1 MEEKAMKKYIKP
13 ETNMTIVL
21 SEQPMLGASDVQNG
35 GSVNKVY
42 DENDVTYSRQSN
54 GFWDDEE

>member
-1 MEEKAMKKYIKP
+1 MKKYIKP

-21 SEQPMLGASDVQNG
+21 SEQPMLGASDVETG

-42 DENDVTYSRQSN
+42 DGDDVTYARQSN
-54 GFWDDEE
+54 GFWDDED

>member
-1 MEEKAMKKYIKP
+1 MEDKTMKKYIKP